1 LSNKQSND
9 PFGALR
15 VKDFRNFQL
24 SRGLFTTGL
33 LMQSTIIGWQV
44 YELTG
49 DKLSLGLIGLSE
61 AIPFILTTFYSG
73 YVADMYNRSKIIA
86 NGTLVIAFISLLLL
100 FLSLNPSTLLKSGA
114 YPIYLL
120 IVVIGVSRAFLA
132 PATSAYHARLIPRN
146 LYSNGSAWG
155 SMTWNLA
162 AVIGPVCIGYIYQKT
177 DVVVA
182 YSVVVFVLFL
192 SYWVMRFLPT
202 FPSSND
208 VKENRF
214 FSNFLEGLKFV
225 KSNEPIKLS
234 FTLDLFVVLFGSV
247 TALLP
252 AFAKDILHV
261 EQAGLGMLKSAQFF
275 GSFVATL
282 FLLRYSPV
290 HHAGRNLLIAVF
302 GFALCMIGFG
312 FSTYFWLSMSLLV
325 LSGMFDSVS
334 VVIRA
339 TILQLFTP
347 DTMRGRVSAVSSIF
361 IKSSNEIGD
370 FESGLAAR
378 FFGLQKA
385 VLFGGVVSLSIVLLV
400 TAFSKRM
407 RNLKVGDE

>member
-1 LSNKQSND
+1 
-9 PFGALR
+9 
-15 VKDFRNFQL
+15 
-24 SRGLFTTGL
+24 
-33 LMQSTIIGWQV
+33 
-44 YELTG
+44 
-49 DKLSLGLIGLSE
+49 
-61 AIPFILTTFYSG
+61 
-73 YVADMYNRSKIIA
+73 MYNRSKIIA